1 MRLFLFSII
10 IFLQINFLNAIEF
23 IGKFEQGSFILG
35 KTKPDSKVQIDN
47 RKVRVTDD
55 GYFAFGLD
63 RDRKNDVIIKIIEK
77 GNLETIQKKVLKRE
91 YKIQRID
98 GLPPKQV
105 TPPPEVYERI
115 KNDNKLII
123 SARATED
130 GNLYGSIGTAEIID
144 SIKYSAHN
152 TEKEFD
158 QLSAIDVTFV
168 DSTVSSIKNINDIT
182 QIRIAGHE
190 VHVSVV
196 AATDA

>member
-1 MRLFLFSII
+1 MTTDVEGTGAAGDIVSVKRGFMRNYLVPNKLAAY
-10 IFLQINFLNAIEF
+10 N
-23 IGKFEQGSFILG
+23 
-35 KTKPDSKVQIDN
+35 TDDN
-47 RKVRVTDD
+47 REKFADIMNADAKSREAAAAIKAAEAARVNTIAT
-55 GYFAFGLD
+55 GVIKYF
-63 RDRKNDVIIKIIEK
+63 N
-77 GNLETIQKKVLKRE
+77 
-91 YKIQRID
+91 
-98 GLPPKQV
+98 
-105 TPPPEVYERI
+105 
-115 KNDNKLII
+115 NDNKLII

-130 GNLYGSIGTAEIID
+130 GNLYGSIGTAESID